1 MLVIL
6 MNKRPIIQVALD
18 FVDIDRAMK
27 VAEVCVDE
35 GVDWLEAGT
44 PLIKAEGLETVRKLR
59 RAFPK
64 KTIVADMKTA
74 DTGAVE
80 VEIAAKA
87 GADIVV
93 LLGMSDDPTITD
105 AVKEAERYGTKIM
118 ADLLGVPKDNV
129 IKRAHELEKMGV
141 HYIVSHLS
149 IDEQMR
155 GRIIDENLDKLKSAI
170 NIPLAVAGGL
180 DTGSA
185 RDAYDRG
192 ADILIIGSAITKK
205 TDVKKAVDEIFKSLS
220 GAKRSYERRAH
231 SEEEVIKI
239 LRKVSTPNICD
250 AMHGR
255 GAMKG
260 IFARTPGK
268 KMAGRAVTVR
278 AMNGDWSKPV
288 EAIDIARKGD
298 IIVINADGGDI
309 ALWGELAT
317 HSAVGRGIAGVVIDG
332 TIRDI
337 DEIRKLDFCAFARHV
352 RPNAGEA
359 KGFGEIGVSVRCAGQ
374 VVCDGDYIA
383 GDDNGVVVV
392 TRRDAVEVANR
403 AMSVFENENRIRGE
417 IKKGGTLSSVLKLKK
432 WEKLSRG

>member
-1 MLVIL
+1 MH
-6 MNKRPIIQVALD
+6 KRPVIQVALD
-18 FVDIDRAMK
+18 FTDFDRAMK
-27 VAEVCVDE
+27 VAKVCTDK
-35 GVDWLEAGT
+35 GIDWLEVGT
-44 PLIKAEGLETVRKLR
+44 PLIKAEGLESVRKLR

-64 KTIVADMKTA
+64 KIIVADMKTV

-93 LLGMSDDPTITD
+93 LLGMSDNPTITD
-105 AVKEAERYGTKIM
+105 ALREADRYGTKIM

-129 IKRAHELEKMGV
+129 IKRAQELEKMGV
-141 HYIVSHLS
+141 HYIISHLS

-155 GRIIDENLDKLKSAI
+155 GRIVDENLIDLKSAV

-180 DTGSA
+180 DRGTA
-185 RDAYDRG
+185 REACARG
-192 ADILIIGSAITKK
+192 ADILIIGSAITKT
-205 TDVKKAVDEIFKSLS
+205 TDIKKAVDEIFESLS
-220 GAKRSYERRAH
+220 GAKKSYDRRAH
-231 SEEEVIKI
+231 NENEIIKI
-239 LRKVSTPNICD
+239 LNKVSTPNISD
-250 AMHGR
+250 AMHGK

-260 IFARTPGK
+260 ILPQTPGK

-288 EAIDIARKGD
+288 EAIDIAKKGD
-298 IIVINADGGDI
+298 IIVINAEGGDI

-359 KGFGEIGVSVRCAGQ
+359 KGLGETGVIITCGQ
-374 VVCDGDYIA
+374 QTVNDGDYIA
-383 GDDNGVVVV
+383 ADDNGIVVIPKK
-392 TRRDAVEVANR
+392 DAIEIANR

-432 WEKLSRG
+432 WEKLPRD